1 MEKVVTTALP
11 ANEDYAKAILSIFG
25 EARFRPGQTLSE
37 KQVSEAFQAK
47 KMGRRVDYED
57 ALKYA
62 VEREWLT
69 LQLGMIRLT
78 AAGFAQI

>member
-1 MEKVVTTALP
+1 MTTALP
-11 ANEDYAKAILSIFG
+11 ANEDYARAILSIFDEG
-25 EARFRPGQTLSE
+25 RFRPGQTLSE
-37 KQVSEAFQAK
+37 KQVSEAFQAR

-62 VEREWLT
+62 MDREWLT
-69 LQLGMIRLT
+69 LQLGMVRLT